1 MIILINSDGKGY
13 FNENSNER
21 SNQTLQTTEKIT
33 FIFNIERNGIISK
46 INFNENGRSRFLT
59 IVLG

>member
-33 FIFNIERNGIISK
+33 FIFNIESNGIISK